1 MSPHSW
7 TPALISISPSCLL
20 WSGTHTALSGTILV
34 LFKYSRTLFAD
45 RNLCSSH
52 EEGYWGHF
60 GHINMAFITLPRNMP
75 AMAHLIRS
83 FSQAKKMFCHDSP
96 PKKRNFQ
103 IHARILAHTSLASHT
118 VLLRERRWRKKKRK
132 SSSSLLSFS
141 LSRWQNNFPTLQIR
155 ARAQQRNHLPFPR
168 SAVRISGIVHS
179 FRAGDWASRPPILDR
194 EHWGKRGRKL
204 GRVRFPVST
213 RRFPGRGKTQ
223 QVETIKIEGEG
234 EKW

>member
-20 WSGTHTALSGTILV
+20 WSGIHTALSGTILV

-52 EEGYWGHF
+52 EEDYWGHF

-83 FSQAKKMFCHDSP
+83 FSQAKNVLSWQPTEKTQLSNTC
-96 PKKRNFQ
+96 
-103 IHARILAHTSLASHT
+103 SHT
-118 VLLRERRWRKKKRK
+118 RTYLAGIPYSSSPRAKKKRK

-155 ARAQQRNHLPFPR
+155 ARAQQLNHLPFPR

-179 FRAGDWASRPPILDR
+179 FRAGDWASRPPILHR
-194 EHWGKRGRKL
+194 AHWGKHGRKL
-204 GRVRFPVST
+204 GRVRFPVLT